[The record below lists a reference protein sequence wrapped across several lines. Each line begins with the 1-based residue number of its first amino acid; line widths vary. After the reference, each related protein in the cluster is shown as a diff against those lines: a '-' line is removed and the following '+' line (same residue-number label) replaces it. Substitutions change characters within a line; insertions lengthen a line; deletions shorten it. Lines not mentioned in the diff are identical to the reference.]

1 VRQVW
6 RNRGGMCEQGNAPA
20 FEWGAQSGFG
30 DKSIIAKF
38 HGRYALVKFKR
49 KGIGM
54 MEICLAR
61 WMRQRPI

>member
-1 VRQVW
+1 M
-6 RNRGGMCEQGNAPA
+6 GEQGNAPA

-38 HGRYALVKFKR
+38 HGRYALGKFKR